1 MFLWILVSLFTIL
14 IITLWLSLYRGVALP
29 FSRHHL
35 GFGEVKSLFIFG
47 VTQVC
52 IEYHTVKSFKWR
64 RDSESCKNFY
74 EPVFYSW
81 LSIGESISD
90 IPRSPFPAY
99 PLEKSAMFFQ
109 EYIRLFSIPRQIIPY
124 NVHTDILYC
133 IGMYIIGYSRQ
144 IHEDRPLIGVH
155 PIWTT

>member
-1 MFLWILVSLFTIL
+1 MKSDTKIHKNID
-14 IITLWLSLYRGVALP
+14 LYKLAENGKRMP
-29 FSRHHL
+29 TH
-35 GFGEVKSLFIFG
+35 
-47 VTQVC
+47 
-52 IEYHTVKSFKWR
+52 
-64 RDSESCKNFY
+64 
-74 EPVFYSW
+74 
-81 LSIGESISD
+81 
-90 IPRSPFPAY
+90 SPFPAY